1 MTNLTGLQLAT
12 GTLAALQLLWAAQ
25 RCSLMRRRRLSPRDC
40 CSWPTGVSPSQGRTA
55 ATSSRITWI
64 AWGVPRDS
72 RTISLALILWRAS
85 WSGTRSL
92 QSETQATS
100 SGRGLLCPGRRWETT
115 SRGLAIH
122 WRGCHP
128 ENIWNYDET
137 NLSQNPGT
145 VKAIFKR
152 GIKYAE
158 EVRDQSKNSI
168 SVMFCGS
175 ASGELMPPYVVYRGN
190 YCYPTWGQGGAPGV
204 HYGAT
209 PSGSVLVPVPTG
221 YR

>member
-1 MTNLTGLQLAT
+1 MKRHQELTIRNTSNIKRTRAAVSREEVRDYFERLGK
-12 GTLAALQLLWAAQ
+12 TLE
-25 RCSLMRRRRLSPRDC
+25 
-40 CSWPTGVSPSQGRTA
+40 
-55 ATSSRITWI
+55 
-64 AWGVPRDS
+64 GVP
-72 RTISLALILWRAS
+72 
-85 WSGTRSL
+85 
-92 QSETQATS
+92 
-100 SGRGLLCPGRRWETT
+100 
-115 SRGLAIH
+115 
-122 WRGCHP
+122 P

-158 EVRDQSKNSI
+158 EVWDQSKNSI

-221 YR
+221 SR